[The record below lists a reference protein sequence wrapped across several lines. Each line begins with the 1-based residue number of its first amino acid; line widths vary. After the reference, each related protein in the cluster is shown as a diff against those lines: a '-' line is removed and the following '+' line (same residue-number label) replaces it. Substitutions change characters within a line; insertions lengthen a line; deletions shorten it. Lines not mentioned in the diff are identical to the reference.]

1 MKSKPAPLSLSPESK
16 PARLPKSWPHVI
28 RNGDV
33 AVKIYKN
40 KGNVRGENFPTFLL
54 SYYASGKRQL
64 RRFMDFGKASAEA
77 VRIAEQKAQGALGA
91 AALSAADRVTLE
103 QALVLLASN
112 EGIGNASV
120 PRLVEIVRDYAT
132 ARAGL
137 RAGVTLAETV
147 QFYNQKHP
155 ANMPRK
161 TVSEVVDEFIADRR
175 SAGCSAIHVND
186 LEIRLG
192 QFSKA
197 FVLPIIAV
205 SAPLVQ
211 QWIYGLKNQKTKKD
225 TAARTKENM
234 LRQIV
239 SLFNFARR
247 QKYVTADLALELSEI
262 STPKKQHAPIGIYT
276 PDEMRAILA
285 AADAVIAPALT
296 IAAFAGLR
304 LAEVSRLDWREVR
317 LSEKLI
323 IVGAENAKTAARR
336 LVPISDNLAAWLTP
350 HAKRFGSINP
360 CEEELHN
367 VGNALGNRF
376 ERAAAR
382 AKVAWKRNGFRHS
395 YISYRVATLK
405 DVPAVALECGNSP
418 QVIFSNYRAL
428 ATDAEAKAWFSI
440 MPPMQAGNVVPLQI
454 AANG

>member
-1 MKSKPAPLSLSPESK
+1 
-16 PARLPKSWPHVI
+16 
-28 RNGDV
+28 
-33 AVKIYKN
+33 
-40 KGNVRGENFPTFLL
+40 
-54 SYYASGKRQL
+54 
-64 RRFMDFGKASAEA
+64 MDFTKASAEA
-77 VRIAEQKAQGALGA
+77 TRIAEQKAQGALGA
-91 AALSAADRVTLE
+91 GALSAADRVSLE
-103 QALVLLASN
+103 QALTLLAKN
-112 EGIGNASV
+112 EGIGNANAA
-120 PRLVEIVRDYAT
+120 RLVEIVRDYAI

-137 RAGVTLAETV
+137 PKGVTLAEMG
-147 QFYNQKHP
+147 QFYKQKHP

-161 TVSEVVDEFIADRR
+161 TVAEVVAEFIADRR
-175 SAGCSAIHVND
+175 SADCSAVHVHD

-247 QKYVTADLALELSEI
+247 QKYVPAELALELSEI

-276 PDEMRAILA
+276 PDQMRAMFA
-285 AADAVIAPALT
+285 VADVAIIPALA

-323 IVGAENAKTAARR
+323 VVGAENAKTAARR
-336 LVPISDNLAAWLTP
+336 LVPISDNLVAWLSP
-350 HAKRFGSINP
+350 HAKRFGSVNP
-360 CEEELHN
+360 CDEQAEN

-376 ERAAAR
+376 ERAGAR
-382 AKVAWKRNGFRHS
+382 AKVTWKRNGFRHS

-418 QVIFSNYRAL
+418 NIIFSNYRAL

-440 MPPMQAGNVVPLQI
+440 LPPKQAENVIPLRS
-454 AANG
+454 AVNG